1 MRADL
6 CQEMRQCFGFLF
18 LRFDF
23 SYGLMVKIDA
33 LLTGST
39 PEALTPDMGTGTT
52 AENRAATGADSTAG
66 L

>member
-1 MRADL
+1 MV
-6 CQEMRQCFGFLF
+6 FLF